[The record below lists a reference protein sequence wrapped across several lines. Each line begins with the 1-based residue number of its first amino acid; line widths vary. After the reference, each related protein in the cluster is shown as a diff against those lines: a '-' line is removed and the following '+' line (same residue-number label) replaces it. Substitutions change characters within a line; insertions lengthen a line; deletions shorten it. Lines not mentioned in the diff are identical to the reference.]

1 MVGVDVQRRDSVAVL
16 FWRVKDSESS
26 AGSILGSSG
35 MVKFWVKFESG
46 EVQSFA
52 QYLSFP

>member
-1 MVGVDVQRRDSVAVL
+1 MQRRDSVAVL
-16 FWRVKDSESS
+16 FWRVKDSEGP

-35 MVKFWVKFESG
+35 MVNFWVKFESG

-52 QYLSFP
+52 Q

>member
-46 EVQSFA
+46 EMQSFA